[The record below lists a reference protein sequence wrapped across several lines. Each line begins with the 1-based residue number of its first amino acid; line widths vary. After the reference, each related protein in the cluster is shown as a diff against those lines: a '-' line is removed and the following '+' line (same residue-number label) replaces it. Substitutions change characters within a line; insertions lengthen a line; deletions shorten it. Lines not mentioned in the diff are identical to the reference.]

1 MKILQHQVKQADFIR
16 TVWAVKPEPGTSLE
30 DMLAPDYWANVAK
43 TLKAGDRIEITA
55 ADNSWFAELLV
66 RSTSALAATLAVLRS
81 TDFTDAKQSPT
92 AEAVQYDVRHRG
104 GAGWSV
110 IRRSDKAV
118 LFEKGET
125 REQAEDWLKANA
137 LG

>member
-66 RSTSALAATLAVLRS
+66 RSTSALTATLAVLRH
-81 TDFTDAKQSPT
+81 TDFASAKQSP
-92 AEAVQYDVRHRG
+92 AAGAVEYDVRHRG
-104 GAGWSV
+104 SAGWSV
-110 IRRSDKAV
+110 VRLADKAIV
-118 LFEKGET
+118 FEKGDT
-125 REQAEDWLKANA
+125 REQADAWVKANA